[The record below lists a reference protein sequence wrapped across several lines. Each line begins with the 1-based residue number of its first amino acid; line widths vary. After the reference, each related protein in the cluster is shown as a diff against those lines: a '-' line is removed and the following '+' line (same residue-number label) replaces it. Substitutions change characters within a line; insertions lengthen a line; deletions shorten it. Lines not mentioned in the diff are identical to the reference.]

1 MEKILINGVGAGC
14 RLEWTGKSE
23 AIREAGTPPLMAM
36 RAEVDKSKDWDKTG
50 NLFIGGDS
58 LEALKLLQDEY
69 AGRVKMIYI
78 DPPYNTGKDFEYR
91 DKYTHSDWLN
101 LMYPRLALARN
112 LLQEE
117 GVIFISIDDHEVHHL
132 RMVCDELFGEENFLG
147 IFITCSTPNA
157 RDYGHIGKMHEFC
170 LYYAKNSLYTKTNLL
185 EDKDKTFKYS
195 DQKGGYNIHP
205 LYNSNVAFSN
215 KNRPNLY
222 YPFYLYPGKKMGEC
236 GEKLGEAGGKLVGAG
251 AVFFEIGLTPAEG
264 AIEIFPPRSLK
275 DNVQFV
281 WRWGKNKAAEQ
292 LNREIV
298 GYRTQDGEYR
308 IVQKMRTFEKVIRS
322 MLTGAAFSSRR
333 GTAELEEL
341 FGKKIFSF
349 PKPLSLITH
358 FARTA
363 TDKDSIVLDFFAGSG
378 TTAHAVLQLNAED
391 GGNRR
396 FLCVQL
402 SENTVPDSEA
412 ALAGYGT
419 IADIARERIR
429 RCGEKLKDRAMD
441 TGFRAFRLDKQ
452 DSAAGGSN
460 GETNGPIAEAVLLE
474 E

>member
-1 MEKILINGVGAGC
+1 MEKIIVDTVVEEY
-14 RLEWTGKSE
+14 RLTWPGKTD
-23 AIREAGTPPLMAM
+23 AIHEVHKPAM
-36 RAEVDKSKDWDKTG
+36 TTMRPDPATSKDWETTQ
-50 NLFIGGDS
+50 NMVIEGDS

-101 LMYPRLALARN
+101 MMYPRLALARN

-132 RMVCDELFGEENFLG
+132 RMLCDELFGEENFLG

-195 DQKGGYNIHP
+195 DEKGGFNIHP
-205 LYNSNVAFSN
+205 LYNSNVAFTD

-222 YPFYLYPGKKMGEC
+222 YPFYLYPGKKLEG
-236 GEKLGEAGGKLVGAG
+236 LGEA
-251 AVFFEIGLTPAEG
+251 FCEIGLSPAEG
-264 AIEIFPPRSLK
+264 AVEIFPPRSLK

-281 WRWGKNKAAEQ
+281 WRWGMTRSTEH

-298 GYRTQDGEYR
+298 GYRTGSGEYR

-349 PKPLSLITH
+349 PKPLSLIAH
-358 FARTA
+358 FARAA
-363 TDKDSIVLDFFAGSG
+363 TDKESIVLDFFAGSG

-396 FLCVQL
+396 FICVQL
-402 SENTVPDSEA
+402 PEPTDPDSEA
-412 ALAGYGT
+412 AKAGYRT
-419 IADIARERIR
+419 IADITRERIR
-429 RCGEKLKDRAMD
+429 RCGGKLRTPD
-441 TGFRAFRLDKQ
+441 TGFRSYLLD
-452 DSAAGGSN
+452 SM
-460 GETNGPIAEAVLLE
+460 
-474 E
+474 